1 MIDATGGKVV
11 ESPVSNPE
19 IPNFTK
25 GLVMP
30 SHSDRM
36 LRLLGS
42 CLLVALMGSDS
53 VAQQASKS
61 APLAAELA
69 KLLEAGK
76 LDAIAARQESEPDR
90 FAAALYFPG
99 QLLVVSAR
107 YMVPPILVAQVEKK
121 NYRDVYVDLNGAQIP
136 ETKIFIDDVGADGLA
151 VEREAG
157 PDSYE
162 RGSKIR
168 WIFNGQWRQQKI
180 ASEAEYKKNFET
192 ADAEYAEILSTLIQ
206 QAKK

>member
-1 MIDATGGKVV
+1 MT
-11 ESPVSNPE
+11 SC
-19 IPNFTK
+19 
-25 GLVMP
+25 
-30 SHSDRM
+30 SHRM

-42 CLLVALMGSDS
+42 SLLVTLMGSDGL
-53 VAQQASKS
+53 AQTSRS

-90 FAAALYFPG
+90 FVAALYFPG

-107 YMVPPILVAQVEKK
+107 YTVPPILVAQVEKK

-151 VEREAG
+151 VEKEAG
-157 PDSYE
+157 ADSYE

-180 ASEAEYKKNFET
+180 ASEAEYKKNFEA
-192 ADAEYAEILSTLIQ
+192 ADSEYAAILTALIQ

>member
-1 MIDATGGKVV
+1 
-11 ESPVSNPE
+11 
-19 IPNFTK
+19 
-25 GLVMP
+25 
-30 SHSDRM
+30 M
-36 LRLLGS
+36 LRLVGF
-42 CLLVALMGSDS
+42 CLLLTLTGSTAF
-53 VAQQASKS
+53 AQTSKS

-76 LDAIAARQESEPDR
+76 LDAIAAKQESEPDR
-90 FAAALYFPG
+90 FVAALYFPG

-107 YMVPPILVAQVEKK
+107 YMVPPLLVAQMEKK

-151 VEREAG
+151 VEKDAG
-157 PDSYE
+157 ADSYE

-168 WIFNGQWRQQKI
+168 WIFNGQWRQQKF
-180 ASEAEYKKNFET
+180 ASEDEYKKNFET
-192 ADAEYAEILSTLIQ
+192 ADAQYAEILAALIE

>member
-1 MIDATGGKVV
+1 
-11 ESPVSNPE
+11 
-19 IPNFTK
+19 
-25 GLVMP
+25 MP
-30 SHSDRM
+30 SLSDRM

-42 CLLVALMGSDS
+42 CLLVAFMGSDTL
-53 VAQQASKS
+53 AQTSKS
-61 APLAAELA
+61 APLATELA

-76 LDAIAARQESEPDR
+76 LDAIAAREESEPDR
-90 FAAALYFPG
+90 FVAALYFPG

-107 YMVPPILVAQVEKK
+107 YMVPPILVAHVEKK

-151 VEREAG
+151 VEKEAG
-157 PDSYE
+157 ADSYE

-180 ASEAEYKKNFET
+180 ASEAEYKKNFEA
-192 ADAEYAEILSTLIQ
+192 ADSEYAAILSALIQ

>member
-1 MIDATGGKVV
+1 M
-11 ESPVSNPE
+11 SSR
-19 IPNFTK
+19 
-25 GLVMP
+25 
-30 SHSDRM
+30 SHRM

-42 CLLVALMGSDS
+42 CFLVTLMGSN
-53 VAQQASKS
+53 ALGQTSKS

-90 FAAALYFPG
+90 FVAALYFPG

-107 YMVPPILVAQVEKK
+107 YTVPPILAAHVEKK

-151 VEREAG
+151 VEKDAG
-157 PDSYE
+157 ADSYE
-162 RGSKIR
+162 RGSKTR

-180 ASEAEYKKNFET
+180 ASEAEYKKHFEE
-192 ADAEYAEILSTLIQ
+192 ADAAYAEILTTLIQ

>member
-1 MIDATGGKVV
+1 
-11 ESPVSNPE
+11 
-19 IPNFTK
+19 
-25 GLVMP
+25 MP
-30 SHSDRM
+30 SLSDRM

-42 CLLVALMGSDS
+42 CLLVVFMGSDTL
-53 VAQQASKS
+53 AQTSKS

-90 FAAALYFPG
+90 FVAALYFPG

-107 YMVPPILVAQVEKK
+107 YMVPPILVAHVEKK

-136 ETKIFIDDVGADGLA
+136 ETKIFIDDVGADGLT
-151 VEREAG
+151 VEKGAG
-157 PDSYE
+157 ADSYE

-180 ASEAEYKKNFET
+180 ASEAEYKKNFEA
-192 ADAEYAEILSTLIQ
+192 ADSEYAEILSALIQ